1 MFTYGAHLTINVAV
15 LSSRVSI
22 FDKNKK
28 KEKRLRSIT
37 VILKKI
43 TMIYAELAY
52 GPIVTMLA
60 KDINDIYIT
69 FSLPIL
75 QIRLQYRKDHVIRT
89 T

>member
-28 KEKRLRSIT
+28 KKEKRLRSIT

-43 TMIYAELAY
+43 TIIYAELAY

-60 KDINDIYIT
+60 KDINDIYY
-69 FSLPIL
+69 FLPA
-75 QIRLQYRKDHVIRT
+75 YFTK
-89 T
+89 